1 MALNHKEIKY
11 SYNDISIVPSI
22 VSNIKHREECE
33 PFINGKLP
41 LFTAPMSSVV
51 SVSNFDVFEK
61 NYINAIL
68 PRTEPIDARLYYSNN
83 GKWAAFG
90 LNEFYDNFIENKQ
103 SSTKLRVLIDVANG
117 HMKQL
122 LEMVKTFKEKYKDID
137 NEIMVGNIAN
147 PVTYIEMCKYG
158 VDYVR
163 CGVGG
168 GEGCIT
174 SSNLG
179 VHYPM
184 ASLID
189 EIAKIK
195 VDLGKSGKYSKLTKV
210 IADGGIRNYS
220 DVIKALSLGA
230 DYVMIG
236 GLFTRMIE
244 SAADTFI
251 YTKNS
256 KKYFLI
262 NHYFNETDN
271 GWAVVDKSDENRWA
285 VVYPKLYKSFFGM
298 ASKKAQK
305 LMHGQKI
312 RTSEGI
318 EKVVEVKYSL
328 PQWVDNFIDYLRSAM
343 SYTNAR
349 TVKEFIENT
358 ETIVISNNTYLSVNK

>member
-1 MALNHKEIKY
+1 MGLIKEVKY

-22 VSNIKHREECE
+22 VSNIEHRKECD
-33 PFINGKLP
+33 PFINNKLP

-51 SVSNFDVFEK
+51 NVSNFKLFEE
-61 NYINAIL
+61 NHINAIL
-68 PRTEPIDARLYYSNN
+68 PRTEPIDARIHYSSH

-90 LNEFYDNFIENKQ
+90 LNEFYNLFIKEDVVSDNLK
-103 SSTKLRVLIDVANG
+103 VLIDVANG
-117 HMKQL
+117 HMNQL
-122 LEMVKTFKEKYKDID
+122 LAMVQLFKEKYKNTK

-147 PVTYIEMCKYG
+147 PLTYKKMCECG

-163 CGVGG
+163 CGIGG

-189 EIAKIK
+189 EISQIKKQFISEKKYDKI
-195 VDLGKSGKYSKLTKV
+195 TKV

-220 DVIKALSLGA
+220 DVIKALALGA

-236 GLFTRMIE
+236 GLFTRMVE
-244 SAADTFI
+244 SAADTFV
-251 YTKNS
+251 YTNDKLKN
-256 KKYFLI
+256 YFT
-262 NHYFNETDN
+262 NHYITETEK
-271 GWAVVDKSDENRWA
+271 GWAVVDKNDSNGWA
-285 VVYPKLYKSFFGM
+285 VIYPKLYKSFFGM
-298 ASKKAQK
+298 ASKKAQN

-318 EKVVEVKYSL
+318 EKIVEVKYTLS
-328 PQWVDNFIDYLRSAM
+328 QWVDNFIDYLCSAM
-343 SYTNAR
+343 SYTNSR
-349 TVKEFIENT
+349 TLSEFITNT
-358 ETIVISNNTYLSVNK
+358 DTVVISNNTYLSVNK